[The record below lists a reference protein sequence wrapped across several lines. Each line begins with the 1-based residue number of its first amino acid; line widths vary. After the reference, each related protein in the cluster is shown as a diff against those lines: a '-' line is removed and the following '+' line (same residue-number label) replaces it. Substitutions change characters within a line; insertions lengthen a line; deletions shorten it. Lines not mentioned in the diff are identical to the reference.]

1 MKTLHS
7 SALNPGTPYCEVTEQ
22 TVDVHERDDES
33 CGPWADSQRK
43 LSSISSSPAR
53 REGDSGLVCCS
64 LFKCLYTW
72 KPRLHSRLVY
82 QMTSEAVSRL
92 LICAQAG
99 NGELRPQSRP
109 LLFHWTLHFGLFGAF
124 KSQQVLTC
132 CTLYWGQLM
141 FWELLLFAFGIK
153 TFRVQLLWAKLIR
166 D

>member
-43 LSSISSSPAR
+43 LCSISSSPAR

-109 LLFHWTLHFGLFGAF
+109 VAVPLNAALWTFWSFQISASINMLYSVLWTANVLRVAF
-124 KSQQVLTC
+124 VC
-132 CTLYWGQLM
+132 
-141 FWELLLFAFGIK
+141 FWY
-153 TFRVQLLWAKLIR
+153 
-166 D
+166 